1 MLPPSQGDD
10 RQRPVVAGAQTPSFL
25 QCEDD
30 GPLFQALV
38 AESVQ
43 RPEWARGERTLRTPA
58 RQRLG
63 ALPRLERRVRAAGA
77 DWLDRVRAAG
87 ADSGYQRPLSC
98 LRSDEL
104 QASSFAGASEDAI
117 SSS

>member
-1 MLPPSQGDD
+1 MKFGWK
-10 RQRPVVAGAQTPSFL
+10 GALGWDCPHRTGRRWKRRHRST
-25 QCEDD
+25 
-30 GPLFQALV
+30 
-38 AESVQ
+38 AESA
-43 RPEWARGERTLRTPA
+43 PLATEP
-58 RQRLG
+58 
-63 ALPRLERRVRAAGA
+63 LERGVRAP
-77 DWLDRVRAAG
+77 G